1 MSRQSLQ
8 PDRRDPLERLYSSAL
23 QLYPAAFRE
32 AYAEAM
38 RQTFRDAM
46 SDRTLPRQKLIP
58 LVVRDLFVSLSKEHF
73 AMMRTSLF
81 RPALIFNALVLAG
94 ISTILAQALYT
105 IPQQVLRLGLDDPQ
119 VQLADDL
126 AVRLELGEAPTA
138 AVPASSIDMARSLAP
153 FVIAY
158 DDQGH
163 PLASQAMLNGA
174 TPAPPSGVFA
184 YVRQHGQE
192 RVSWQPILGHAQD
205 QDRITAQ
212 TGTRKMQ
219 GVRIAAVI
227 QRVNGPHSGFVL
239 AGRNMREVEAREHQV
254 AQMAG
259 LAWLAMLGLI
269 VIGSV
274 AFAWY
279 TQPRSATQSV

>member
-1 MSRQSLQ
+1 MSHPKDLPECSSR
-8 PDRRDPLERLYSSAL
+8 LERLYTRAL
-23 QLYPAAFRE
+23 GLYPHQFRDT
-32 AYAEAM
+32 YAEAM
-38 RQTFRDAM
+38 RRSFCDAM
-46 SDRTLPRQKLIP
+46 DDRTLPRRKLVSL
-58 LVVRDLFVSLSKEHF
+58 LVIDLFFSLLKEHF
-73 AMMRTSLF
+73 AMMRISLF

-119 VQLADDL
+119 IQLADDL
-126 AVRLELGEAPTA
+126 ATRLEQGESPTA
-138 AVPASSIDMARSLAP
+138 AVSANSIDMARSLAP

-158 DDQGH
+158 DDEGR
-163 PLASQAMLNGA
+163 PLASQALLNGA

-184 YVRQHGQE
+184 YVRQHGQD
-192 RVSWQPILGHAQD
+192 RVSWQPVLGNAQE
-205 QDRITAQ
+205 DRITAQ
-212 TGTRKMQ
+212 TGARKMQ
-219 GVRIAAVI
+219 GVRIAAVV
-227 QRVNGPHSGFVL
+227 QRVYGPHPGFVL

-269 VIGSV
+269 VAGSL

-279 TQPRSATQSV
+279 TQPRSATQSA